1 MEIVDR
7 QNANAKPGPWTG
19 FTIVELLV
27 VIAILGALIGLLLP
41 AVQSVRERSHRSQ
54 CSGNLRTLALAVRSY
69 EARFRRFPP
78 AHTVDP
84 EPHYGLVPHLLDGL
98 DQVSLR
104 DAFHFDASWNAPENA
119 EAIDEDIPTLVCPE
133 TPEARA
139 RVTDY
144 VPAPSVSSTL
154 YVPLL
159 AKHLIDP
166 QRSWWS
172 MLQPQIRRVNAATV
186 KDGLSNSFMLF
197 EAAGR
202 PGMFKEGVRV
212 NGTHGGAH
220 WASDGSSTSVRRV
233 CRDSQL
239 ANCENIQGI
248 YSFHPEGCN
257 YAYGDA
263 SVRFLPVTTDARVWI
278 AAFTMAGE
286 N

>member
-1 MEIVDR
+1 MARVDR
-7 QNANAKPGPWTG
+7 KNADARPREWAGL
-19 FTIVELLV
+19 TIVEMLV
-27 VIAILGALIGLLLP
+27 VVAILGVLLGLLLP
-41 AVQSVRERSHRSQ
+41 AVQSARERSRRSQ
-54 CSGNLRTLALAVRSY
+54 CSTNLRTLALAVRSY

-78 AHTVDP
+78 SHTVDP
-84 EPHYGLVPHLLDGL
+84 EPLYGLVPYVLDGL
-98 DQVSLR
+98 DQVSMR
-104 DAFHFDASWNAPENA
+104 DAFQFDASWNAPKNA
-119 EAIDEDIPTLVCPE
+119 EAIKQDIPALVCPE

-139 RVTDY
+139 QVTDY

-159 AKHLIDP
+159 AKQLIDP

-186 KDGLSNSFMLF
+186 SDGLSNSFMLF

-202 PGMFKEGVRV
+202 PGMFNEGVRI

-233 CRDSQL
+233 CNESQL

-257 YAYGDA
+257 YAFGDA
-263 SVRFLPVTTDARVWI
+263 SVRFLSVAMDPRAWI
-278 AAFTMAGE
+278 AAFTMAGQR
-286 N
+286 